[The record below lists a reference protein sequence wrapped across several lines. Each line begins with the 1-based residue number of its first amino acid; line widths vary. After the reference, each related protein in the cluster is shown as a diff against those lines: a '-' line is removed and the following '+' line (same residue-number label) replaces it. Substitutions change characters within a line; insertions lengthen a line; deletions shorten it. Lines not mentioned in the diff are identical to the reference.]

1 MPNTREIFKRDKIV
15 TFAGVRPK
23 RSRNLRRES
32 NQEIMHRTQKK
43 LGYVKVR
50 ILPCLYDATNTYF
63 VALRGEAVTINL
75 RNAADV
81 KELMIEVRA
90 AIERVGRRIAKKVR
104 GKNG

>member
-1 MPNTREIFKRDKIV
+1 MPNTRDIFQRDKIV
-15 TFAGVRPK
+15 TFPGVKPK

-32 NQEIMHRTQKK
+32 NQEIMHRTQQK
-43 LGYVKVR
+43 LGYIKVR
-50 ILPCLYDATNTYF
+50 ILPHIYDAANTYF

-75 RNAADV
+75 RNPGDV
-81 KELMIEVRA
+81 KELMAEIRD

>member
-1 MPNTREIFKRDKIV
+1 MAKPQDVFRRDKVV
-15 TFAGVRPK
+15 TFPGVNPK

-43 LGYVKVR
+43 LGYLKVR
-50 ILPCLYDATNTYF
+50 ILPHIYDAPNTCF

-75 RNAADV
+75 RNAGDV
-81 KELMIEVRA
+81 KELMGEICE
-90 AIERVGRRIAKKVR
+90 AIERVGRRIAKKAR